1 MVTKLLLSHVLTE
14 NQPKIY
20 SAYRQSGARDLNTE
34 IQLDERQSDRIGSK
48 CSILRSSDEF
58 FAHYNRSTLV
68 FDRGG
73 FMFRRLKKEGS
84 AVQFISLLAVILFA
98 FSAVHSAEAQALK
111 EIRIGTS
118 DITSTNFS
126 IYYAKD
132 RKFFEREG
140 LDPKMIIVK
149 TEAILA
155 ALSAGQLGY
164 TTFSTSAV
172 EATLTGM
179 PFRLIAVANEQ
190 PVWGLI
196 VPKTV
201 NHVPELRGRK
211 IGVSSFGGTIYSG
224 AVYVLKHFGLTSKD
238 VTFLAIG
245 NTLARIAALKN
256 SAIDAAVIAAPGDIV
271 AAREGF
277 KILLDVGSIYQ
288 APMGGVSTT
297 VSRIHD
303 DPAEVKKVVRAV
315 VGASRAI
322 KNPQNRDDVINY
334 IGTLFKLDRASA
346 EEFYRRLLPSLSTSG
361 VVERDKIKL
370 VMDSAVERGLTSK
383 LPDIDKV
390 VDFSFA
396 RALGSE

>member
-1 MVTKLLLSHVLTE
+1 
-14 NQPKIY
+14 
-20 SAYRQSGARDLNTE
+20 
-34 IQLDERQSDRIGSK
+34 
-48 CSILRSSDEF
+48 
-58 FAHYNRSTLV
+58 
-68 FDRGG
+68 
-73 FMFRRLKKEGS
+73 MFRRLKKEGS
-84 AVQFISLLAVILFA
+84 AVQFISTLAVLVIALSDLRF
-98 FSAVHSAEAQALK
+98 AEAQALK

-118 DITSTNFS
+118 DVTSTNFS

-155 ALSAGQLGY
+155 ALSAGELGY

-172 EATLTGM
+172 EAALVGM

-190 PVWGLI
+190 PVWGLM
-196 VPKTV
+196 VPKGV
-201 NHVPELRGRK
+201 NQVSDLKGKK

-224 AVYVLKHFGLTSKD
+224 AVYVLKHFGLTTKD

-245 NTLARIAALKN
+245 NTLTRVAALKN
-256 SAIDAAVIAAPGDIV
+256 GAIDAAVIAAPGDIL
-271 AAREGF
+271 AAKEGF
-277 KILLDVGSIYQ
+277 KILLDVGSVYR

-322 KNPQNRDDVINY
+322 KNPQNREDVVSY
-334 IGTLFKLDRASA
+334 IGTLFRLDRASA

-361 VVERDKIKL
+361 VVDRDKIKL
-370 VMDSAVERGLTSK
+370 VIDSAVERGLTSNPPDADK
-383 LPDIDKV
+383 L

-396 RALGSE
+396 RELGF

>member
-1 MVTKLLLSHVLTE
+1 M
-14 NQPKIY
+14 
-20 SAYRQSGARDLNTE
+20 
-34 IQLDERQSDRIGSK
+34 
-48 CSILRSSDEF
+48 LRRF
-58 FAHYNRSTLV
+58 
-68 FDRGG
+68 
-73 FMFRRLKKEGS
+73 KKEGS
-84 AVQFISLLAVILFA
+84 AIRFASILAVLIFA
-98 FSAVHSAEAQALK
+98 LSDLRSVEAQALK

-118 DITSTNFS
+118 DVTSTNFS

-172 EATLTGM
+172 EATLVGM

-190 PVWGLI
+190 PVWGLM

-201 NHVPELRGRK
+201 DQVSDLKGRK

-224 AVYVLKHFGLTSKD
+224 AVYVLKHFGLTPKD

-245 NTLARIAALKN
+245 NTLARVAALKN
-256 SAIDAAVIAAPGDIV
+256 GAIDAAVIAAPGDIV
-271 AAREGF
+271 AAKEGF
-277 KILLDVGSIYQ
+277 KILLDVGSVYR

-303 DPAEVKKVVRAV
+303 DPAEVRKVVRAV
-315 VGASRAI
+315 IAASRAI
-322 KNPQNRDDVINY
+322 KNPQNKDDVVNY
-334 IGTLFKLDRASA
+334 VGTLFKLDRASA
-346 EEFYRRLLPSLSTSG
+346 EEFYRRLLPSLSTTG
-361 VVERDKIKL
+361 VVDRDKIRL
-370 VMDSAVERGLTSK
+370 VIDSAVERGLTSK
-383 LPDIDKV
+383 PPDADKV

-396 RALGSE
+396 KELGY